1 MKRLNHLQFILILFA
16 LFSLLPSLA
25 RADDKDNEG
34 EFDAIIIPIDSIKKH
49 DSTSFW
55 RFVGRTRLNI
65 NTIVLSNW
73 ADGGESSLTG
83 AGSFDLSAVYQK
95 GKIKF
100 ENTFRSAIGIQAFQ
114 YSNMKKTDDKL
125 DLSSVLGIQFSEK
138 WFYSL
143 NTNFS
148 TQYAKGYQYP
158 NDTVIVSD
166 FLAPGYLTVSLGLEY
181 KPLKNLSIYASP
193 LAGKITFVSNQ
204 DLADDGKYG
213 VEAAVRDTSGNILVL
228 GKRRKSELGISIIAN
243 YKGKIKE
250 NIDLNSKLMLYNN
263 YFDPEK
269 SNRWNIDVNWESWL
283 DIQINRFFVASAY
296 FHIIYDHDI
305 KIPVFEVVSGERTK
319 VGETINLQLKQNYG
333 LGIAFKF

>member
-1 MKRLNHLQFILILFA
+1 MKRLIHLHFILFLLSF
-16 LFSLLPSLA
+16 FFLLPTSILA
-25 RADDKDNEG
+25 ADKDEEV
-34 EFDAIIIPIDSIKKH
+34 EFGAIIIPIDSIKKH

-83 AGSFDLSAVYQK
+83 AGSFDLTAVYQK

-100 ENTFRSAIGIQAFQ
+100 ENTFRSAVGIQVFQ
-114 YSNMKKTDDKL
+114 HSSMKKTDDKL

-143 NTNFS
+143 NANFS
-148 TQYAKGYQYP
+148 TQYAKGYKYP
-158 NDTVIVSD
+158 NDSVVVSD
-166 FLAPGYLTVSLGLEY
+166 FLAPGYLTVSLGIEY
-181 KPLKNLSIYASP
+181 KPIKNLSLYASP
-193 LAGKITFVSNQ
+193 LAGKITFVNNQ

-213 VEAAVRDTSGNILVL
+213 VTPAIRDLDGTVL
-228 GKRRKSELGISIIAN
+228 IPGKRQKSELGLSIIAK
-243 YKGKIKE
+243 YKGKINK
-250 NIDLNSKLMLYNN
+250 NLDLNSKLMLYNN
-263 YFDPEK
+263 YFDPVK
-269 SNRWNIDVNWESWL
+269 SNRWNIDVNWETWL

-296 FHIIYDHDI
+296 FHVIYDHDI
-305 KIPVFEVVSGERTK
+305 KVPVFDVVDGERIK
-319 VGETINLQLKQNYG
+319 VGETIRLQLKQNYG

>member
-1 MKRLNHLQFILILFA
+1 MKRLSHLQFILV
-16 LFSLLPSLA
+16 LFSLFFLLPFNVL
-25 RADDKDNEG
+25 ADDKDNET
-34 EFDAIIIPIDSIKKH
+34 EFGAIIIPIDSIKKH

-83 AGSFDLSAVYQK
+83 AGSFDLSVVYQK
-95 GKIKF
+95 GKIKL

-114 YSNMKKTDDKL
+114 HSSMKKTDDKL

-148 TQYAKGYQYP
+148 TQYAKGFKYP

-193 LAGKITFVSNQ
+193 LAGKITFVNNQ
-204 DLADDGKYG
+204 NLADEGKYG
-213 VEAAVRDTSGNILVL
+213 VQAAVKDAEGNILVP

-243 YKGKIKE
+243 YKGKINE
-250 NIDLNSKLMLYNN
+250 NLDLNSKLMLYNN

-283 DIQINRFFVASAY
+283 DITINKYFVASAY

-305 KIPVFEVVSGERTK
+305 KIPMFEVVDGERTK
-319 VGETINLQLKQNYG
+319 VGETIHLQLKQNYG

>member
-1 MKRLNHLQFILILFA
+1 MKRLTHLQFILV
-16 LFSLLPSLA
+16 LFSLFILLPFSVLA
-25 RADDKDNEG
+25 NDDDNEI
-34 EFDAIIIPIDSIKKH
+34 EFGAIIIPIDSIKKH

-83 AGSFDLSAVYQK
+83 AGSFDLTAVYQK

-114 YSNMKKTDDKL
+114 HSSLKKTDDKL
-125 DLSSVLGIQFSEK
+125 DVSSVLGIQFSEK

-143 NTNFS
+143 NSNFM
-148 TQYAKGYQYP
+148 TQYAKGYKYP
-158 NDTVIVSD
+158 NDTVVVSD

-193 LAGKITFVSNQ
+193 LAGKITFVNNQ
-204 DLADDGKYG
+204 DLADEGKYG
-213 VEAAVRDTSGNILVL
+213 VEAAVKDTLGNILVS

-243 YKGKIKE
+243 YKGKINK
-250 NIDLNSKLMLYNN
+250 NLDLNSKLMLYNN

-283 DIQINRFFVASAY
+283 DITINRFFVASAY
-296 FHIIYDHDI
+296 FHVIYDHDI
-305 KIPVFEVVSGERTK
+305 KIPVFEVVDGERTK
-319 VGETINLQLKQNYG
+319 VGETIHLQLKQNYG